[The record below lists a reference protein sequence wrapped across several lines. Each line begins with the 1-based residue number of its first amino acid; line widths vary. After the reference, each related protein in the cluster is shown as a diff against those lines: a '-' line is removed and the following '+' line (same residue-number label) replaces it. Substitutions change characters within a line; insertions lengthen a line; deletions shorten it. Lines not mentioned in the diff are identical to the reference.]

1 MELHNFAPD
10 FDPTHPQVQQLVHNL
25 QPTHITFLPDAHL
38 GPTAPVGFAA
48 RTTRVCPSVIGGDA
62 GCGFLMLEVKPVRVD
77 FQALQEFLERVVPFQ
92 ETPVHTVTVVQEFF
106 EFAMSITQCP
116 NTPTFSEFTTRRKR
130 FEYQFRSS
138 IQLSSLGSGNHF
150 VEIGRSST
158 SGMMAV
164 TVHSGSRNAGQAVYQ
179 QFQQVCQ
186 VFALHGVKCQT
197 ALFTKLLDEIHAGN
211 QVHLPI
217 LLQGPFKRA
226 VSARF
231 RGGTPTALS
240 LLRTTTIEE
249 EQQLVL
255 PDEYVPLYRET
266 VEFLTIVAHV
276 NRAAIALQIRN
287 YLGMELLSSITGPH
301 NFIRGDIL
309 RKGSQAADGKFIVA
323 LNCRDGILVCQSST
337 IESAPHGSGRA
348 GKKTELKH
356 IPDEGEAGDVVRF
369 WRGYNEGPGGYKD
382 STAAIQAIKAMG
394 IDIVDRV
401 MPLFSYKRGK

>member
-231 RGGTPTALS
+231 RGGDTHSFIPIKDHNDRR
-240 LLRTTTIEE
+240 RTTTCASRRIRSIVSRDSGISDYSCSCEPRGYSS
-249 EQQLVL
+249 
-255 PDEYVPLYRET
+255 PDP
-266 VEFLTIVAHV
+266 
-276 NRAAIALQIRN
+276 
-287 YLGMELLSSITGPH
+287 ELLRHGTSKQYHRTAQFHPGRHPTQGIVGSRWQIHSGTKLQGW
-301 NFIRGDIL
+301 NSGVLVQYNRVRTARK
-309 RKGSQAADGKFIVA
+309 RKGWKEDGA
-323 LNCRDGILVCQSST
+323 
-337 IESAPHGSGRA
+337 
-348 GKKTELKH
+348 
-356 IPDEGEAGDVVRF
+356 EAYTR
-369 WRGYNEGPGGYKD
+369 
-382 STAAIQAIKAMG
+382 
-394 IDIVDRV
+394 
-401 MPLFSYKRGK
+401 